1 MTTPKSDAFTS
12 PSIIPP
18 DGGEPFLFGEVGGR
32 FKIQGASTE
41 ERFAVAQLPE
51 IPPGVL
57 AAPLH
62 RHNNEDEYTYVLD
75 GTLHTMAGDEVVTA
89 EAGTWLVKPRGQ
101 WHTFWNAGDEP
112 CHVIEIVS
120 PAGFER
126 YFQEVAEAGS
136 DLERLAEINE
146 TYGIDMD
153 FDSIPKL
160 CERFG
165 LTFPEMGP

>member
-1 MTTPKSDAFTS
+1 MITPKSDASTS

-18 DGGEPFLFGEVGGR
+18 DGGEPFLFGEVGGH